1 LLVHGDADELMP
13 VEEMHKAAQIINAA
27 GISAQAHARPGLS
40 HGIDME
46 GLQLAASF
54 FEQVLHTA

>member
-1 LLVHGDADELMP
+1 MP